1 MAAHRVPRDGPDGVG
16 GELGLDERRQLLG
29 HVRPHLEVGVVGGLR
44 GVDVE
49 ARPLAE
55 VVAVHVG
62 DAVPARRSVGGD
74 DHDPAGRGGLEGHR
88 GLLDEVVVGAGQ
100 PREPVEHGHLGD
112 PRRGREEHAE
122 GHFRPGGARGVPELL
137 QGASEHAV
145 LLLERETALGRPH
158 QPALLARRRPPRPVS
173 PPPRPEATRS
183 KPSLPRSPGG
193 GPGAPLAP
201 APSGRGRAPWPRSG
215 APPRPPRSRT
225 RARAR
230 APQRS
235 TEHPSAAGLR
245 RRKWRTSSSPGRPTL
260 PPPRRTVGNT
270 RGPGGGGAPPA
281 AAGCPGC
288 PGPQPPPPGGAQT
301 SACRRCRGRRARGRR
316 GGASDPKGPSGAATR
331 TGRR

>member
-55 VVAVHVG
+55 VVAVHVR

-145 LLLERETALGRPH
+145 LLLERETALGRPR

-173 PPPRPEATRS
+173 PPP
-183 KPSLPRSPGG
+183 PSRGNEIETLASTVPRR
-193 GPGAPLAP
+193 GA
-201 APSGRGRAPWPRSG
+201 RC
-215 APPRPPRSRT
+215 PPRPRTFRPRAGAMASLRSS
-225 RARAR
+225 APA
-230 APQRS
+230 APQP
-235 TEHPSAAGLR
+235 H
-245 RRKWRTSSSPGRPTL
+245 
-260 PPPRRTVGNT
+260 
-270 RGPGGGGAPPA
+270 
-281 AAGCPGC
+281 
-288 PGPQPPPPGGAQT
+288 PGPCPCAPAI
-301 SACRRCRGRRARGRR
+301 
-316 GGASDPKGPSGAATR
+316 D
-331 TGRR
+331 